1 MQVKAKLYL
10 FLIPITLFLF
20 FDGCKK
26 DLTPADNTQPKIQL
40 TVEDVGVTEAW
51 LQLTLQNP
59 NSKNQITITRDT
71 VTLKHFNTL
80 THDTLI
86 YDSGLLPN
94 HDYTYTATSTGS
106 ASGGLLSEVEITT
119 MDTTSHDFIWQS
131 WTFGAQGSS
140 ILYDVAII
148 DDNNIWAVGEI
159 YTEDTYTYD
168 SLGNW
173 IQPYN
178 AVHWNGSKWELER
191 ILYQGGFWTIETI
204 YAFNENDISFEY
216 AVRWNGVEFEEQP
229 IPGIL
234 IGQSFKKMWGTSSED
249 LYVVGD
255 NGLIAYYN
263 GKTWQRIES
272 GTQNNLH
279 DIWGIHNQETDEKT
293 ILVSAR
299 NKILKI
305 TNDNV
310 VEEFDWP
317 FSQNG
322 NLSLWFKNGYTKF
335 TCGDGVFKYRKTI
348 GWKMFSELLN
358 YKTYHIRGND
368 INDVFVAGSFGY
380 AAHYNGITWKDIL
393 PTQNVRFGSMS
404 TANNLTAIVGYD
416 FNSSPVKAIITILTK
431 N

>member
-1 MQVKAKLYL
+1 MYKNYF
-10 FLIPITLFLF
+10 FLILFSWLF
-20 FDGCKK
+20 YLVPGCKK
-26 DLTPADNTQPKIQL
+26 DLTPVDNTQPEINL

-51 LQLTLQNP
+51 LRLNIQDL

-71 VTLKHFNTL
+71 VTLEHFNTL
-80 THDTLI
+80 IQDTLI
-86 YDSGLLPN
+86 YDSGLFPN
-94 HDYTYTATSTGS
+94 HDYTYTAT
-106 ASGGLLSEVEITT
+106 LLTSNQKPVSSSQQLTT
-119 MDTTSHDFIWQS
+119 MDTTSHDFTWQT
-131 WTFGAQGSS
+131 WTFGAKGSS

-148 DDNNIWAVGEI
+148 SPDNIWCVGEI

-178 AVHWNGSKWELER
+178 AVHWDGIEWKLKR
-191 ILYQGGFWTIETI
+191 ILYQGGYWVINTI

-310 VEEFDWP
+310 VE
-317 FSQNG
+317 
-322 NLSLWFKNGYTKF
+322 
-335 TCGDGVFKYRKTI
+335 
-348 GWKMFSELLN
+348 
-358 YKTYHIRGND
+358 
-368 INDVFVAGSFGY
+368 
-380 AAHYNGITWKDIL
+380 
-393 PTQNVRFGSMS
+393 
-404 TANNLTAIVGYD
+404 NLTGLFHKTATYLCGLKMDIQ
-416 FNSSPVKAIITILTK
+416 NSPVAMEYLNTGKQ
-431 N
+431 